1 MKMSEKIITNEE
13 FRGFIKN
20 NKIKEIHGI
29 SPRSKFYYYQLM
41 KYELNEDFFVVYIAE
56 KWYSPN
62 VLFIASEINVSGYIH
77 KKTKM
82 IYSPTGEFRELIR
95 DIDTEIPCLKY
106 TDFCDLKFDDK
117 ISREITQII
126 LDNWDE
132 LKNQDIE
139 NPYYDLKYAQTDEA
153 PNRVKSWIVDQNLSK
168 IPDFYFSCSLKE
180 KMRPEDYIEF
190 LSNSNYL
197 KETANQFIER
207 NKDTI
212 LHDIQ
217 VYDIASRLFDEYNN
231 NPDYQ
236 HVRDMNNILKVIPAK
251 TVTIK
256 VKKEGME
263 EEWQGKIAVKYL
275 KNRKPKEWISMWECS
290 KADRDSFYETF
301 GNSDL
306 FPEDIDE
313 IIFRN
318 KILYKKGV

>member
-13 FRGFIKN
+13 LRGFIKN

-29 SPRSKFYYYQLM
+29 SPRSKLYYYQLM
-41 KYELNEDFFVVYIAE
+41 KYELNEDFFVVYIAK

-62 VLFIASEINVSGYIH
+62 TLFIASEINVSGYIH

-82 IYSPTGEFRELIR
+82 LYSPTYIFRELIR

-117 ISREITQII
+117 ISKEITQII
-126 LDNWDE
+126 LDNWNE

-139 NPYYDLKYAQTDEA
+139 NPYYDLKYAQTYEA
-153 PNRVKSWIVDQNLSK
+153 PNRVKSWIIDQNLSK

-180 KMRPEDYIEF
+180 KMNSEDYIDF
-190 LSNSNYL
+190 LSNSDYL
-197 KETANQFIER
+197 KEKANQFIER

-212 LHDIQ
+212 LHEIQ
-217 VYDIASRLFDEYNN
+217 IYDIASRLFDEYNN

-236 HVRDMNNILKVIPAK
+236 HVRDINNLLKVISAK
-251 TVTIK
+251 IVAIK

-263 EEWQGKIAVKYL
+263 EEWKGKISVNNL
-275 KNRKPKEWISMWECS
+275 KNKKPKEWIPMWNCS

-301 GNSDL
+301 GETDL